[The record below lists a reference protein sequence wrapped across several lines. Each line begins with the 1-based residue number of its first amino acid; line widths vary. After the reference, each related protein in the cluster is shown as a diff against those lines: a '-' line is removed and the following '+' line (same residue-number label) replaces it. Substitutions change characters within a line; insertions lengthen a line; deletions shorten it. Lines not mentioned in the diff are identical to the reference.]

1 MKILSL
7 LPSAT
12 EIVYALG
19 LEDDLVG
26 VTCDCDY
33 PPEAAQKPLISRT
46 VLPVDDASPPGEIDR
61 LVTEQMDRGEALYT
75 IDSEAVAEIQPDM
88 ILAQDLCRV
97 CAVPS
102 GQVEDALAKIGCQAE
117 VLSLDPSTLD
127 DVIEGITE
135 VGSRTG
141 RDEKAAQLVAGLRA
155 RVAAVEAATRGLA
168 RPATLALEWL
178 DPPFVGGH
186 WVPEMIERAGG
197 RALIAEAGRPSRRI
211 EWDEIAAAGPEVVV
225 FIPCGYGLGQ
235 ALEQAR
241 GLLTVPEIATSP
253 AGLEGRVLAADAS
266 SYFSRPG
273 PRLISGLEALAWALH
288 PEALGPPPPGT
299 VAVVDEA

>member
-26 VTCDCDY
+26 VTCECDF
-33 PPEAAQKPLISRT
+33 PPEAAAKPALSRT
-46 VLPVDDASPPGEIDR
+46 VLPIDDGAPAAEIDR
-61 LVTEQMDRGEALYT
+61 LVTEQVAEGEPLYA
-75 IDSEAVAEIQPDM
+75 IDTDAVANLQPDL

-102 GQVEDALAKIGCQAE
+102 GQVEDALAVMGCRAD

-127 DVIEGITE
+127 DILDGITE
-135 VGSRTG
+135 VGARTDRG
-141 RDEKAAQLVAGLRA
+141 EEARALVAGLRE
-155 RVAAVEAATRGLA
+155 RVAAVAAATLGL
-168 RPATLALEWL
+168 PAPRTLTLEWL

-186 WVPEMIERAGG
+186 WVPEMVERAGG
-197 RALIAEAGRPSRRI
+197 VVLGAEAGEPSRRVG
-211 EWDEIAAAGPEVVV
+211 WDEVAAARPDVIV
-225 FIPCGYGLGQ
+225 FIPCGYGLAQ
-235 ALEQAR
+235 ALEQGR
-241 GLLTVPEIATSP
+241 ELLAVPEVASSP
-253 AGLEGRVLAADAS
+253 AGRAGRVWAADAS

-273 PRLISGLEALAWALH
+273 PRIVSGLEALARALH
-288 PEALGPPPPGT
+288 PDAFPPPPPET
-299 VAVVDEA
+299 MAAVEG

>member
-26 VTCDCDY
+26 VTSDCDY

-46 VLPVDDASPPGEIDR
+46 ALPVDVASPPGEIDR
-61 LVTEQMDRGEALYT
+61 LVTEQVARGEALYT
-75 IDSEAVAEIQPDM
+75 IDAEAVARAQPDM

-102 GQVEDALAKIGCQAE
+102 GQVEDALAKIGCEAE

-127 DVIEGITE
+127 DVIEGITA

-141 RDEKAAQLVAGLRA
+141 RDERAAQLVAGLRT
-155 RVAAVEAATRGLA
+155 RVAAVQVATRGLD

-186 WVPEMIERAGG
+186 WVPEMVERAGG
-197 RALIAEAGRPSRRI
+197 RVLIADAGQPSRRVQ
-211 EWDEIAAAGPEVVV
+211 WDEIAAARPEVVV
-225 FIPCGYGLGQ
+225 FIPCGYGLAQ

-241 GLLTVPEIATSP
+241 HLLAVPEIAGSP
-253 AGLEGRVLAADAS
+253 AGQAGRVLAADAS

-273 PRLISGLEALAWALH
+273 PRLVSGLEALAWALH
-288 PEALGPPPPGT
+288 PEAVGPPPPGT
-299 VAVVDEA
+299 MAVVDEA

>member
-19 LEDDLVG
+19 LDDQLVG
-26 VTCDCDY
+26 VTCECDF
-33 PPEAAQKPLISRT
+33 PPDAATKPVMSRT
-46 VLPVDDASPPGEIDR
+46 VLPLDDAAAPGEIDR
-61 LVTEQMDRGEALYT
+61 LVAEQMDQGTPLYA
-75 IDSEAVAEIQPDM
+75 IDAEAVARAQPDL

-102 GQVEDALAKIGCQAE
+102 GQVEDALATMGCRAD

-127 DVIEGITE
+127 EILDGISE
-135 VGSRTG
+135 VGR
-141 RDEKAAQLVAGLRA
+141 RADRHAEANKLVARLRA
-155 RVAAVEAATRGLA
+155 RVTAVEEATRGLH
-168 RPATLALEWL
+168 RPGTLALEWL

-197 RALIAEAGRPSRRI
+197 RALAAAAGQPSRRLD
-211 EWDEIAAAGPEVVV
+211 WDELGATRPEVVA
-225 FIPCGYGLGQ
+225 FIPCGYGLDE
-235 ALEQAR
+235 AMAQAR
-241 GLLTVPEIATSP
+241 ELVTRPEVAASP
-253 AGLEGRVLAADAS
+253 AGRAGRVLAADAS

-273 PRLISGLEALAWALH
+273 PRIVSGLEALAWALH
-288 PEALGPPPPGT
+288 PDVVPPPPPGT
-299 VAVVDEA
+299 MGLVEG

>member
-26 VTCDCDY
+26 VTSDCDY

-46 VLPVDDASPPGEIDR
+46 ALPVDDASPPGEIDR
-61 LVTEQMDRGEALYT
+61 LVTEQVARGEALYT
-75 IDSEAVAEIQPDM
+75 IDAEAVARIQPDM

-127 DVIEGITE
+127 DVIDAITE
-135 VGSRTG
+135 VGSRTE
-141 RDEKAAQLVAGLRA
+141 RDERAARLVAGLRA
-155 RVAAVEAATRGLA
+155 RVAAVQVATRGLD

-186 WVPEMIERAGG
+186 WVPEMVERAGG
-197 RALIAEAGRPSRRI
+197 RALIADAGQPSQRVQ
-211 EWDEIAAAGPEVVV
+211 WDEIATARPEVVV
-225 FIPCGYGLGQ
+225 FIPCGYGLGP

-241 GLLTVPEIATSP
+241 HLLAVPEIAGSP
-253 AGLEGRVLAADAS
+253 AGRAGRVLAADAS

-273 PRLISGLEALAWALH
+273 PRLVSGLEALAWALH
-288 PEALGPPPPGT
+288 PEAFGPPPPGRM
-299 VAVVDEA
+299 ALVDEA

>member
-26 VTCDCDY
+26 VTCECDF
-33 PPEAAQKPLISRT
+33 PPEAAAKPALSRT
-46 VLPVDDASPPGEIDR
+46 VLPIDDAAPAAEIDR
-61 LVTEQMDRGEALYT
+61 LVTEQVAQGEPLYA
-75 IDSEAVAEIQPDM
+75 IDTEAVARLQPDL

-102 GQVEDALAKIGCQAE
+102 GQVEDALAVMGCRAD

-127 DVIEGITE
+127 DILDGITE
-135 VGSRTG
+135 VGARADRG
-141 RDEKAAQLVAGLRA
+141 EEARALVAGLRD
-155 RVAAVEAATRGLA
+155 RVAAVAAATLGL
-168 RPATLALEWL
+168 PAPRTLTLEWL

-186 WVPEMIERAGG
+186 WVPEMVERAGG
-197 RALIAEAGRPSRRI
+197 VVLAAEAGEPSRRVG
-211 EWDEIAAAGPEVVV
+211 WDEVAAARPDVIV
-225 FIPCGYGLGQ
+225 FIPCGYGLAQ
-235 ALEQAR
+235 ALEQGR
-241 GLLTVPEIATSP
+241 ELLAVPEVASSP
-253 AGLEGRVLAADAS
+253 AGRARRVWAADAS

-273 PRLISGLEALAWALH
+273 PRIVSGLEALAWALH
-288 PEALGPPPPGT
+288 PDALPPPPAGT
-299 VAVVDEA
+299 MAVVEG